1 MWPSLFCKEAKYDK
15 EKCNYFTVIE
25 LVLVH
30 GSSCC
35 CQPCSDR
42 YLPIFLQKQEHQF
55 QQLSKELRCLVCQ
68 NQTLAESMLLW
79 PKTSGF
85 RSIKWLKRQI
95 QARNHRLLSRALRDF
110 ILFKP
115 PMSKLTYVLWF
126 APFIIL
132 LAALVRLVMAMRRRR
147 RQQLAEPKH
156 FSAEDRRRIKHLL
169 SQY

>member
-1 MWPSLFCKEAKYDK
+1 MIKKNVIILLLLNWCLFTAVAVAANHVATDIYQ
-15 EKCNYFTVIE
+15 F
-25 LVLVH
+25 
-30 GSSCC
+30 SSK
-35 CQPCSDR
+35 
-42 YLPIFLQKQEHQF
+42 KQEHQF

-68 NQTLAESMLLW
+68 NQTLAESNAPLA
-79 PKTSGF
+79 KD
-85 RSIKWLKRQI
+85 
-95 QARNHRLLSRALRDF
+95 LRFQVYKMVKKGKSKQEIIDYLVERYGDF